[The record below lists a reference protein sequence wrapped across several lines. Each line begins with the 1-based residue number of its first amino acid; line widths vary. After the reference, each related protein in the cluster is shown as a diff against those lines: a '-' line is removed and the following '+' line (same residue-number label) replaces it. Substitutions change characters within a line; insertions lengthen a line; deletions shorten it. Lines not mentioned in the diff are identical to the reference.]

1 MAEKIVDKDSVAMY
15 ESDYSKYAMVVDR
28 RRMIADTRD
37 GLLPVQ
43 RRVLYTLFD
52 LGLIDKNN
60 DKSAQITGITM
71 GKYHP
76 HSLDAVYGAAV
87 NMAVWFKSKYPLCR
101 PDGNFGS
108 VMGEPPGAQR
118 YTHFSLSKFGYDVMI
133 DDISK
138 SRNVVDWIETY
149 KRKKDMEPDYL
160 PAKLP
165 MILVNGA
172 FGIGVGFVIRVP
184 SHNIVE
190 VINVIK
196 GLLQDPNYQFTL
208 IPDLCQECELIATKK
223 DWEEIN
229 KYGAGCFKVRGKI
242 VTEQDNKGNY
252 TLRITSLPD
261 DVTTTSVYDKILS
274 LIEDKQLP
282 MIKDIFNSLED
293 KKPNIIIELKAGAN
307 PEYVKQ
313 VIYSKTDTQ
322 KTFNVNF
329 EAVTMNG
336 LDIKRFSYREYLLNF
351 IDMRMT
357 TKFRLYCNMLQ
368 QYMTRHHRI
377 DAYIKVMQSGEID
390 NIIAM
395 IKKSTK
401 NEEGPI
407 IEYIIKHCHVTD
419 IQAKFIIDINLSRL
433 NKAYLNNLI
442 AERKELDA
450 KIKEYEA
457 KVTDDGSLIKQDIA
471 KELDDI
477 VSKYGDK
484 RLCKTVKSD
493 NSADIPAGM
502 FKIVITEKNFVRKLI
517 ATDKVNII
525 KKDNPK
531 FIITI
536 DNREELLLFDN
547 KGKVYNIPVYKIPV
561 TDKSYQGTDVRFL
574 IRNLTA
580 DIAQVIPVNKIKA
593 ITESNI
599 KCYMVILTKSNLI
612 KKMDLEDFLS
622 VNQSGL
628 LYTKIRDSSDEV
640 VSVKLV
646 PAGLDVVVSAGK
658 KVLRF
663 SSKDIPLI
671 KRSTFGVKAIDTT
684 ENVNSMVEMFN
695 ESTDIVVVTKSGKFN
710 RFKSTM
716 LTPHA
721 RGSKGAGVIKL
732 DGNDEIFS
740 ILGCREQDSV
750 RIVTLEN
757 IYDIKVADIKEKS
770 PIASGTKMI
779 PSNQLIVRAEVLY

>member
-1 MAEKIVDKDSVAMY
+1 MAEKILDKDSVRMY
-15 ESDYSKYAMVVDR
+15 ESDYSKYAVVVDR

-37 GLLPVQ
+37 GLIPVQ
-43 RRVLYTLFD
+43 RRILYILSKK
-52 LGLIDKNN
+52 GLIGAKN
-60 DKSAQITGITM
+60 DKSAQIVGDVM
-71 GKYHP
+71 GGLHP
-76 HSLDAVYGAAV
+76 HSLDAIYGASV
-87 NMAVWFKSKYPLCR
+87 NMAAWFKFKYPLCQ
-101 PDGNFGS
+101 PKGNFGS
-108 VMGEPPGAQR
+108 VMGDGPGAMR
-118 YTHFSLSKFGYDVMI
+118 YTHFSLSNFGYDVMT

-138 SRNVVDWIETY
+138 SKNVVDWVETY
-149 KRKKDMEPDYL
+149 KREKEYEPEYL

-165 MILVNGA
+165 MILINGA
-172 FGIGVGFVIRVP
+172 FGIGVGMTINVP

-190 VINVIK
+190 VINVLK
-196 GLLQDPNYQFTL
+196 GLLKDPNYNFML
-208 IPDLCQECELIATKK
+208 IPDLCQECELIGTKE
-223 DWEEIN
+223 DWKSIN
-229 KYGAGCFKVRGKI
+229 QYGRGSFKIRGKI
-242 VTEQDNKGNY
+242 ITEQDNKGNY
-252 TLRITSLPD
+252 ILRIVSLPD
-261 DVTTTSVYDKILS
+261 DVSTTAVHDKIMD
-274 LIEDKQLP
+274 LIEKKQLP
-282 MIKDIFNSLED
+282 MIKDIFNNLE
-293 KKPNIIIELKAGAN
+293 KEKPNIIIELKPGAN

-313 VIYSKTDTQ
+313 VLYTKTNVQTS
-322 KTFNVNF
+322 FMVNF
-329 EAVTMNG
+329 EAVGMNG
-336 LDIKRFSYREYLLNF
+336 IDTKRFSYREYLLNF
-351 IDMRMT
+351 IEMRMT
-357 TKFRLYCNMLQ
+357 TKFRLYCNLLQ

-390 NIIAM
+390 NIINM
-395 IKKSTK
+395 IKKANK
-401 NEEGPI
+401 KDEEPI

-419 IQAKFIIDINLSRL
+419 IQAKFIIDFNISKLTKAHL
-433 NKAYLNNLI
+433 NEYI
-442 AERKELDA
+442 EERKKLDEL
-450 KIKEYEA
+450 IKEYEA
-457 KVTDDGSLIKQDIA
+457 KVTDDGTLIKKDIEI
-471 KELDDI
+471 ELDEI
-477 VSKYGDK
+477 LAKYGDK
-484 RLCKTVKSD
+484 RLCKIIQSD
-493 NSADIPAGM
+493 DSVDIPAGT
-502 FKIVITEKNFVRKLI
+502 FKIVITEKNFIRKLI
-517 ATDKVNII
+517 GSEKVNII

-531 FIITI
+531 FILTI

-547 KGKVYNIPVYKIPV
+547 KGKVYNIPIHKIPV
-561 TDKSYQGTDVRFL
+561 TDKSAPGTDVRYL
-574 IRNLTA
+574 IKNLTA

-593 ITESNI
+593 IKESNV

-628 LYTKIRDSSDEV
+628 LYTKIRDSTDEV

-732 DGNDEIFS
+732 DGNDEIFN
-740 ILGCREQDSV
+740 ILGCRDVDSI

-757 IYDIKVADIKEKS
+757 VYDIKVADIKEKS
-770 PIASGTKMI
+770 PIASGTRMI
-779 PSNQLIVRAEVLY
+779 PASQLIVRAEVLY